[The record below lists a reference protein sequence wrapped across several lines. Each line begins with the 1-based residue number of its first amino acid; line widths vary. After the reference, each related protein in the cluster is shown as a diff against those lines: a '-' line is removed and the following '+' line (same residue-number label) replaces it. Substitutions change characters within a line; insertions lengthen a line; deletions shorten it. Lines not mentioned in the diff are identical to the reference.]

1 MRYIYKMQNLTF
13 GSDGG
18 LTKACEEKH
27 PDEPCLCFM
36 SPHMQDV
43 IKTPFFMFNSKYDA
57 WQLGSEFQSVGVVCL
72 PPSLPPPSSVSVP
85 DPLQSSDLL

>member
-27 PDEPCLCFM
+27 PDEPGLCFM

-43 IKTPFFMFNSKYDA
+43 RENDFLKPFIYKMMILPRQARDKHRRTQKKTVLL
-57 WQLGSEFQSVGVVCL
+57 QLDGVKEQL
-72 PPSLPPPSSVSVP
+72 RIGA
-85 DPLQSSDLL
+85 

>member
-27 PDEPCLCFM
+27 PDEPGLCFM

-43 IKTPFFMFNSKYDA
+43 RENETF
-57 WQLGSEFQSVGVVCL
+57 
-72 PPSLPPPSSVSVP
+72 
-85 DPLQSSDLL
+85 